1 MSNIVYTPDQI
12 KEILKPVFRIH
23 NVRRAILFGS
33 YSKGDAGEQSDVDIF
48 VESGLKG
55 LAFFGLLEDVVTSL
69 GKQVDLLDASE
80 IIPQSPI
87 DMEIKK
93 HGVVIYGK

>member
-1 MSNIVYTPDQI
+1 MCGGLFCSVLIVR
-12 KEILKPVFRIH
+12 E
-23 NVRRAILFGS
+23 
-33 YSKGDAGEQSDVDIF
+33 
-48 VESGLKG
+48 KG